1 MQQLPTTGAPSP
13 TGAEALA
20 AFATQHAITV
30 HVTRVADEYQP
41 TDAAVIWRYDGTAMV
56 LVPQHQDPAVTLA
69 QLRAAVAARQ
79 EEQDLGVSF
88 QAAAA
93 AWRARNQ
100 AGR

>member
-20 AFATQHAITV
+20 SLAAQHQITL
-30 HVTRVADEYQP
+30 HVTRVADEHQP
-41 TDAAVIWRYDGTAMV
+41 ADTLVIWRYDGTAMA
-56 LVPQHQDPAVTLA
+56 LIPQRQDPAATLA
-69 QLRAAVAARQ
+69 QLRAAIVERQ
-79 EEQDLGVSF
+79 EEHDMAVAF

-93 AWRARNQ
+93 AWRARPA